1 MAGAR
6 KRRKLVKAAEAVPFW
21 WHSIDLGEGVVT
33 DGQRTAEELD
43 RQWLQLGLP
52 DLAGASVL
60 DVGAWDGYFS
70 FRAEK
75 AGAARVVALDHY
87 AWSVDQV
94 AHIRYLEGCRR
105 AGTPPAPPH
114 TVPELWKPD
123 QLPGKAG
130 FDAAHR
136 ARESKVESV
145 VGDVLTMDLE
155 RLGRFDVVLLLGV
168 LDHLLHPLLVLERL
182 RRITDDVLVIETEAV
197 AVPGFEHHGFCEF
210 FEGDEMNGDPTTWW
224 APNRRAL
231 VGMCHTAGFARV
243 EGGKG
248 PESHPR
254 SAEALHRYRL
264 VLRART

>member
-6 KRRKLVKAAEAVPFW
+6 RRRKLTKAAEGVSFW

-33 DGQRTAEELD
+33 RGRRRPEELD
-43 RQWLQLGLP
+43 HQWRSLGLP
-52 DLAGASVL
+52 ELAGRTVL

-70 FRAEK
+70 FRTED

-87 AWSVDQV
+87 AWSVDL
-94 AHIRYLEGCRR
+94 AGDERYREQCRR
-105 AGTPPAPPH
+105 EGTRPAPPH

-136 ARESKVESV
+136 ARGSRVESV
-145 VGDVLTMDLE
+145 VGDFMTMDLD

-168 LDHLLHPLLVLERL
+168 LDHVRHPLLALERL
-182 RRITDDVLVIETEAV
+182 HRVTGDVLVIETEAV
-197 AVPGFEHHGFCEF
+197 AIPGFEHHGFCEF
-210 FEGDEMNGDPTTWW
+210 FEGDELNGDPTQWW
-224 APNRRAL
+224 AANRRA
-231 VGMCHTAGFARV
+231 VAGMCHAAGFGSV
-243 EGGKG
+243 EGGDG
-248 PESHPR
+248 PEASPR

-264 VLRART
+264 VVRALA